1 MTTREQ
7 LLTGR
12 FQTLSKAGD
21 TAKRKKGNRKKRKSF
36 KAETIKR
43 L

>member
-12 FQTLSKAGD
+12 FQTLSKADD
-21 TAKRKKGNRKKRKSF
+21 TAKRKKGNGKKKKEFQSRNY
-36 KAETIKR
+36 
-43 L
+43 